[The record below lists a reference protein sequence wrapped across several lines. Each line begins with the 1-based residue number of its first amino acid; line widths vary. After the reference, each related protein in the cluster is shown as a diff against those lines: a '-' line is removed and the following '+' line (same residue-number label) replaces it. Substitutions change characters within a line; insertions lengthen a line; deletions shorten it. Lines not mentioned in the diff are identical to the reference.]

1 MRLKYFLLLLIIPG
15 AFAFTIAPST
25 IEYDFISGG
34 TYDGNICIV
43 GGEDKIFNVSFEG
56 SEIISSINLNSEFIP
71 SKDYDCQNYTFKTN
85 YFVDEQREYEL
96 FVYVTEFD
104 PDVSNENGI
113 VFVTRIGQKLIIDAT
128 EAPLKE
134 EVSEIGFT
142 FTLVALTVFI
152 LAVLTLLFIRRKR
165 N

>member
-1 MRLKYFLLLLIIPG
+1 MRLKYFLLLLLVPG
-15 AFAFTIAPST
+15 VMAFTVSPST

-104 PDVSNENGI
+104 SESPTEKGI

-128 EAPLKE
+128 TAPVNE
-134 EVSEIGFT
+134 EVPKMGVSFV
-142 FTLVALTVFI
+142 LVGLGIFITTV
-152 LAVLTLLFIRRKR
+152 LALLFIRRKR

>member
-1 MRLKYFLLLLIIPG
+1 MRLKYFLLLLLVPG
-15 AFAFTIAPST
+15 VMAFTVSPST

>member
-113 VFVTRIGQKLIIDAT
+113 VFVTRIGQKLVIDAT